1 MGIETLIPQIVVDG
15 IRWVRSQRDLHR
27 PDARELTI
35 PEKTAFG
42 GFFDASTLERARLK
56 WVHVLQNPPFYPQL
70 QTLGLPL
77 IPFASMSGITFDDS
91 VLLASRGVYRDPPN
105 PGLLF
110 HELVHVVQYEVLGID
125 TFIDRY
131 IRGYFGRGFA
141 YKQIPLEEHAYRL
154 QELFEA
160 APAAGFSVRAEV
172 AQMRNS
178 Y

>member
-1 MGIETLIPQIVVDG
+1 VGIETLIPQIVADG
-15 IRWVRSQRDLHR
+15 IQWVRSQRDLYQR
-27 PDARELTI
+27 DARELTAA
-35 PEKTAFG
+35 EKIALG
-42 GFFDASTLERARLK
+42 GFFDATTLERARIK
-56 WVHVLQNPPFYPQL
+56 WVHVLQNPPFYAQL
-70 QTLGLPL
+70 QTLGFPL

-131 IRGYFGRGFA
+131 VRGYFGRGFA

-154 QELFEA
+154 QERFETP
-160 APAAGFSVRAEV
+160 PAAGSSLFGLRWH
-172 AQMRNS
+172 R
-178 Y
+178 